1 MAKTNPSSL
10 VTKAYLNDAV
20 DHILCVMGQLLQE
33 FKQDMVNHF
42 QKLEAGQTDLTRQV
56 NDLKMDSPTQAE
68 FTTLTK
74 RVNHLERFRT
84 PN

>member
-1 MAKTNPSSL
+1 MKKNADL

-20 DHILCVMGQLLQE
+20 DHILGVMGQLLQE

-42 QKLEAGQTDLTRQV
+42 QKLE
-56 NDLKMDSPTQAE
+56 
-68 FTTLTK
+68 
-74 RVNHLERFRT
+74 LERFRT